1 MQNPH
6 IKLQVNP
13 LTRKHCLIST
23 CYTPVHFASADVI
36 DLPDTPTPSTPNTN
50 TQTPPT
56 SGGSVHRTPGSNEA
70 NKIKKVA
77 LKSVPKTS
85 DSADI
90 IIYAG
95 LLFASIIGLS
105 ILGVSGRK
113 ILNK

>member
-1 MQNPH
+1 MS
-6 IKLQVNP
+6 I
-13 LTRKHCLIST
+13 
-23 CYTPVHFASADVI
+23 ASADVI
-36 DLPDTPTPSTPNTN
+36 DLPDTPTPSTPSTN

-56 SGGSVHRTPGSNEA
+56 SGVSVCRTPGSNES
-70 NKIKKVA
+70 KIKKVT

-105 ILGVSGRK
+105 MLGVNGRK